1 MKAKIVLSNSGGEL
15 SSVVIDVNDETDPN
29 ISQAVADIATN
40 GIQIGDTITVTE
52 TQEAADSNPWKF
64 ENEDYKDSDKN
75 PPYPRDYAPG
85 SGEYNDMMF
94 GESPDY

>member
-29 ISQAVADIATN
+29 ISEAVADIATN

-52 TQEAADSNPWKF
+52 TQQEVIREASAQDRTRMGGDQCILD
-64 ENEDYKDSDKN
+64 DYI
-75 PPYPRDYAPG
+75 
-85 SGEYNDMMF
+85 
-94 GESPDY
+94 ES

>member
-1 MKAKIVLSNSGGEL
+1 MKAKIILSNSGGEL
-15 SSVVIDVNDETDPN
+15 SSVEIDVNDESDCA
-29 ISQAVADIATN
+29 ISEAVSEMAFS

-52 TQEAADSNPWKF
+52 TQEAAD
-64 ENEDYKDSDKN
+64 KN
-75 PPYPRDYAPG
+75 PPYSRDYAPG